1 MGCAADGVRPHP
13 RAERVAFLELLEGLA
28 PDQWNAPTACPGWSV
43 KDVALHLVDDDL
55 GWLSRGRDQ
64 DLSGLLA
71 GHSDYREFVAALH
84 AKNDGWVKTTRVL
97 SPPGDT

>member
-1 MGCAADGVRPHP
+1 MPAMSLWDVPPMDIRPHL
-13 RAERVAFLELLEGLA
+13 RAERVALLELLEGLA
-28 PDQWNAPTACPGWSV
+28 PDQWNAPTVCPGWSV

-71 GHSDYREFVAALH
+71 GTP
-84 AKNDGWVKTTRVL
+84 TTGSSWPRCM
-97 SPPGDT
+97 PRTTAG